1 MVVPVSMGELFLQT
15 YLFLNQK
22 ARSMFHQRKRPA
34 KLAWTAQF
42 RKAHKKV
49 RRSDIATRPAPAR
62 ASSDPLGQWVQL
74 QTVTSSAGPE
84 LAALRPRRSRCNCAG
99 LVK

>member
-1 MVVPVSMGELFLQT
+1 MGELFLQT

-49 RRSDIATRPAPAR
+49 RR
-62 ASSDPLGQWVQL
+62 
-74 QTVTSSAGPE
+74 
-84 LAALRPRRSRCNCAG
+84 
-99 LVK
+99 